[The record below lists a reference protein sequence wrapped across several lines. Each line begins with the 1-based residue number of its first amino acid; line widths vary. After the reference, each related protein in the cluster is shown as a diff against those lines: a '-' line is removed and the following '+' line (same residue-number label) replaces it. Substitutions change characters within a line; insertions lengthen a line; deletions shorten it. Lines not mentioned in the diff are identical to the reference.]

1 MSHVAWP
8 KLLPLALRLRAAE
21 AILESGTPLEQFEAE
36 GPARALLDTW
46 QHATTGQLAS
56 AGRERR
62 SDEEADAEGPA
73 IDAYLGRVGTQL
85 RQQGAAL
92 AGRSVL
98 AGQLFQVLLD
108 AHDDLTCIA
117 CCERPAP
124 QPPLLPC
131 RWTRSSGASDN
142 KSMDERGGCIR
153 AVREIF
159 KFAAEASGQAYE
171 QACGAALETQLHM
184 HTGHGAR
191 NGELNLAINAET
203 TPHPDDE
210 MRTRNVR
217 FVFDVETVSVDDLH
231 AMAYIAVH
239 ECVAHGF
246 CGVDITAPE
255 ATISVPFHEGWMD
268 CVAAF
273 VLGLAVSPGCV
284 GYARQFANGFQRG
297 MVSARAV
304 RYSRSNPGHAK
315 DLARWSCGRQAY
327 EAFERLARIA
337 LERSTPDRGI
347 DPGWRARELVA
358 QFSLA
363 VNASNI
369 SHEERSTLCT
379 TVNRF
384 YGAEEDSRAVAQIA
398 RRPQVIDFIE
408 AFSMSLDFR
417 TLFHAV
423 STIR

>member
-1 MSHVAWP
+1 MSHVSWP
-8 KLLPLALRLRAAE
+8 KLLPLALRLRTAE
-21 AILESGTPLEQFEAE
+21 AILRSGTPLEQFEAD
-36 GPARALLDTW
+36 GPAGALLETW

-73 IDAYLGRVGTQL
+73 LEAYLGRVGTQL

-92 AGRSVL
+92 AGRSIL

-108 AHDDLTCIA
+108 AHDRPTCIA
-117 CCERPAP
+117 CCERPEP
-124 QPPLLPC
+124 QPPLVPC
-131 RWTRSSGASDN
+131 RWTRSSGASDT

-159 KFAAEASGQAYE
+159 QFAVEASAQAYE
-171 QACGAALETQLHM
+171 QACGAALETQLHL
-184 HTGHGAR
+184 HTGHGPR
-191 NGELNLAINAET
+191 NTELNLAINAET
-203 TPHPDDE
+203 TQHPDDE

-217 FVFDVETVSVDDLH
+217 FVFDVESVTVDDLH
-231 AMAYIAVH
+231 AMAYVAVH

-273 VLGLAVSPGCV
+273 VLGLAVAPGCA
-284 GYARQFANGFQRG
+284 GYAQQFANGFQRG
-297 MVSARAV
+297 MESARAV
-304 RYSRSNPGHAK
+304 RYSRANPGHAK
-315 DLARWSCGRQAY
+315 DLARWSCGRQAH

-337 LERSTPDRGI
+337 LDRRAPAGTN
-347 DPGWRARELVA
+347 DSGWRARELVA

-369 SHEERSTLCT
+369 SHEDRAAFCT

-384 YGAEEDSRAVAQIA
+384 YGADEESRAVAQRV
-398 RRPQVIDFIE
+398 RRPQVIDLIE
-408 AFSMSLDFR
+408 AFSNSHDFR
-417 TLFHAV
+417 TLFDAV
-423 STIR
+423 VALR